1 MKDNRSTNIAAS
13 VHQRLLNKAR
23 SDKRPFN
30 ELLQYYAMERFLY
43 RLSQSEHKDKFIL
56 KGAMMLR
63 VWNVSINRPTK
74 DIDFLGIT
82 NNEISNI
89 IGLLKDICCVAVE
102 QDGLSFDIESISGE
116 VIKEDADYE
125 GARILFIG
133 HLDTARINMQ
143 IDVGFNDFVSP
154 KPEMVSLPSILDFP
168 SPTINCY
175 SRESTIAEK
184 LEAMIKLGELNSRMK
199 DFYDI
204 YVLSKTF
211 SFEGIALVK
220 AIKATFE
227 RRGTQIPMDIPLALS
242 DEFANNVAKNKQWVA
257 FINRNS
263 LDSFDYDFPQLITTL
278 REFLLKPLQAA
289 VAEQSF
295 KSKWTYNKYWK

>member
-1 MKDNRSTNIAAS
+1 MKNNRPKNIAAS
-13 VHQRLLNKAR
+13 VHQRLLNKAMAE
-23 SDKRPFN
+23 KRPFN

-43 RLSQSEHKDKFIL
+43 RLSQSDHKDKFIL

-82 NNEISNI
+82 SNEISNI
-89 IGLLKDICCVAVE
+89 IGLLKDVCRVPVE
-102 QDGLSFDIESISGE
+102 PDGLNFDIESISGE

-125 GARILFIG
+125 GTRILFIG
-133 HLDTARINMQ
+133 YLDTARINMQ

-168 SPTINCY
+168 SPILNCY

-204 YVLSKTF
+204 VILSKTF
-211 SFEGIALVK
+211 SFDGNDLVK
-220 AIKATFE
+220 AIKATFR
-227 RRGTQIPMDIPLALS
+227 RRGTQIPENKPVALT
-242 DEFANNVAKNKQWVA
+242 DEFANSADKNIQWRA

-263 LDSFDYDFPQLITTL
+263 LEDFGIDFPEMITAL
-278 REFLLKPLQAA
+278 GEFLLKPLQAA
-289 VAEQSF
+289 ALGEAF
-295 KSKWTYNKYWK
+295 KFKWVDNKYWK